1 MFRIKASLKQLQ
13 KLRNGHPTRVSPA
26 VEGEGFN
33 LIVHPDRYNHIL
45 KTFSKGKGSVISLSP
60 EELQANRTVQG
71 SGIFSSL
78 KKAGKAVM
86 KSPVAKALAKQAVDY
101 GVKTA
106 NESGYVPAGLADM
119 AGDYAKSQIG
129 SGIYGGAGFFDSVK
143 KAGKAVM
150 KSPVAKALAK
160 QAVDYGVKTA
170 SSSGYV
176 SPEIA
181 NMLGSEV
188 HKAIGSGVFSS
199 LKKMGKKVMAHP
211 MAKDIMHQAVSMGVD
226 KAVQSGYVP
235 AGVADMLGAE
245 VHKAIGTGMFDSLKK
260 VVKSVAKSPVA
271 KSLAKQAVDYGV
283 KTAKSS
289 GYVPAGLADM
299 AGDYAKGQIGSGI
312 YAGASRGGGVSGRG
326 SLLNVNNS
334 HLPPAMQSQ
343 NASSNFNF
351 HTQLPPALASIK
363 GSGIYM

>member
-1 MFRIKASLKQLQ
+1 MLRIKASMKQLQ

-33 LIVHPDRYNHIL
+33 LIIHPDRYNHIL

-60 EELQANRTVQG
+60 EELQANRQVQG

-86 KSPVAKALAKQAVDY
+86 KSPI
-101 GVKTA
+101 T
-106 NESGYVPAGLADM
+106 
-119 AGDYAKSQIG
+119 
-129 SGIYGGAGFFDSVK
+129 
-143 KAGKAVM
+143 KAVM

-160 QAVDYGVKTA
+160 KAVDYGVKTA
-170 SSSGYV
+170 SESGYV
-176 SPEIA
+176 PPELA
-181 NMLGSEV
+181 GMLGAEV
-188 HKAIGSGVFSS
+188 NKAIGSGVLSS
-199 LKKMGKKVMAHP
+199 LKKAVKSI
-211 MAKDIMHQAVSMGVD
+211 AKSPIT
-226 KAVQSGYVP
+226 
-235 AGVADMLGAE
+235 
-245 VHKAIGTGMFDSLKK
+245 KAII
-260 VVKSVAKSPVA
+260 KSPVA

-312 YAGASRGGGVSGRG
+312 YAGASGGQGLYAGASRGGGVSGRG